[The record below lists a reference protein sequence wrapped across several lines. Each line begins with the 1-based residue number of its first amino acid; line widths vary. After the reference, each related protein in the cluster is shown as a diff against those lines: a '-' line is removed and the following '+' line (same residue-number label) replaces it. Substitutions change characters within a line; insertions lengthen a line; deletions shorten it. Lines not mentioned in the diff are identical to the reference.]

1 MLADSSSY
9 YKSISDIKFSL
20 NKGEWQMLYSFL
32 VHFFGPLISLF
43 NGRQLVVNKENL
55 PEGNYVLV
63 APHRS
68 WMDPVFLALAVFPKK
83 LGFMAKEELFKGKL
97 ASYFLRKLNAFPV
110 NRKNPGPSVIKKP
123 VTMLKKTDLST
134 IIFPS
139 GSRYSSKLKGGAV
152 MIAKMAGVPL
162 VPAVYQGPLL
172 FKDIF
177 TRQKRKI
184 AIGKPIYIDRKMRL
198 TEENMAQVEQELQAA
213 FDALDKQLDPNYHY
227 VIPQKPT
234 K

>member
-1 MLADSSSY
+1 
-9 YKSISDIKFSL
+9 
-20 NKGEWQMLYSFL
+20 
-32 VHFFGPLISLF
+32 
-43 NGRQLVVNKENL
+43 
-55 PEGNYVLV
+55 
-63 APHRS
+63 
-68 WMDPVFLALAVFPKK
+68 
-83 LGFMAKEELFKGKL
+83 
-97 ASYFLRKLNAFPV
+97 
-110 NRKNPGPSVIKKP
+110 
-123 VTMLKKTDLST
+123 
-134 IIFPS
+134 
-139 GSRYSSKLKGGAV
+139 

-227 VIPQKPT
+227 VLPQKPT